1 MANKGVATDMAI
13 ANPERGEVG
22 LVVVRGDEEKEYVLK
37 LSINAAV
44 AMQKKLGKPL
54 TEVVN
59 DLQKLDVAVI
69 REMAFMF
76 LQKHHKDEIKT
87 VDLAGDVIDDAGG
100 IGKFLGAFQQ
110 LVAANN
116 PDDGTGKAANPPTA
130 QATTTGDST
139 LPPDVTH

>member
-1 MANKGVATDMAI
+1 MAT

-22 LVVVRGDEEKEYVLK
+22 LTVIRDGETREYVLK

-54 TEVVN
+54 TEIVN
-59 DLQKLDVAVI
+59 ELQRLDVGVI

-87 VDLAGDVIDDAGG
+87 VEAAGDVIDDAGG

-110 LVAANN
+110 LVKANN
-116 PDDGTGKAANPPTA
+116 PDAGTGPTGNPPTA
-130 QATTTGDST
+130 QTETTTGDST
-139 LPPDVTH
+139 SAPGASA